1 LSAKISWEGEDG
13 AVNNIPASPGAA
25 SVYQRVLG
33 AHFDDLHPQLQN
45 YLGQPAEGTVGFGE
59 GTFDVAGSRRRWLRP
74 VFAVMAP
81 KRILFPEF
89 ARDVPFTITTV
100 PGPGEGLSAGRE
112 FHFPGTTRQI
122 EDTMHVIDGEL
133 HDFMGRSRALEVRL
147 TARVVDGG
155 LSMISDAAWI
165 HLGRLR
171 VPLPA
176 IFGAKV
182 VLSQRW
188 TGDAHRIEVHLSN
201 PVLGD
206 IFEYA
211 GHFTHR
217 WE

>member
-1 LSAKISWEGEDG
+1 M
-13 AVNNIPASPGAA
+13 NTTTPPASGAT

-33 AHFDDLHPQLQN
+33 ERFDELHPELRA

-59 GTFDVAGSRRRWLRP
+59 GTFDVAGSRKRWLRP
-74 VFAVMAP
+74 LFAIMAP

-112 FHFPGTTRQI
+112 FHFPATEQPGAVIPGTIRQI
-122 EDTMHVIDGEL
+122 EDTIHVIDGEL
-133 HDFMGRSRALEVRL
+133 HDFMGRSRALEVHL
-147 TARVVDGG
+147 VARVVDGG
-155 LSMISDAAWI
+155 LSMISDKTWLHMGPI
-165 HLGRLR
+165 R
-171 VPLPA
+171 VPIPA

-188 TGDAHRIEVHLSN
+188 TGDAHRIEVHLTN
-201 PVLGD
+201 PVLGEV
-206 IFEYA
+206 FEYA

>member
-1 LSAKISWEGEDG
+1 VNTTPTASG
-13 AVNNIPASPGAA
+13 AP

-33 AHFDDLHPQLQN
+33 AHFDELHPELRD
-45 YLGQPAEGTVGFGE
+45 YLGQPEEGKVGFGQ

-74 VFAVMAP
+74 VFAAMAP

-100 PGPGEGLSAGRE
+100 PGPGDGLSAGRE
-112 FHFPGTTRQI
+112 FHFPGTVRQI

-171 VPLPA
+171 VPLPS

-188 TGDAHRIEVHLSN
+188 TGTEHRIEVHLSN

-211 GHFTHR
+211 GHFSHR